1 MDSTGET
8 IFLPRTGPWF
18 PCPQFGSRG
27 PVFYL
32 RGNMKQSRYN
42 EILLKLHSVTE
53 GTACALLLECGMNA
67 DLKRVDQRSGAMWD
81 ATEEELQHL
90 EEILDEAYHYEN
102 DARIEDDTLAFDAQG
117 HLVQLDDNRVVV
129 YF

>member
-1 MDSTGET
+1 
-8 IFLPRTGPWF
+8 
-18 PCPQFGSRG
+18 
-27 PVFYL
+27 
-32 RGNMKQSRYN
+32 MKQSRYN

-53 GTACALLLECGMNA
+53 GTACALLLECGMNS
-67 DLKRVDQRSGAMWD
+67 DLKRVDQRSGTMWD

-102 DARIEDDTLAFDAQG
+102 DARIEDGTLSFDSQG
-117 HLVQLDDNRVVV
+117 HLVQLVDNRVVV